1 MYLHLGHNNNTEI
14 REIIGIFDLTTCQ
27 SSLFKNLLPSKKKPK
42 IKSCVLTSNQI
53 LPSSIASTTLFKR
66 CEDVNELIRE

>member
-14 REIIGIFDLTTCQ
+14 REIIGIFDLATCQ
-27 SSLFKNLLPSKKKPK
+27 SPLFIGLLPAKRKSKN
-42 IKSCVLTSNQI
+42 KSCVLTSNQI

-66 CEDVNELIRE
+66 CGDVNELIRE